1 MTPAGNRAP
10 SSSGLLP
17 PTDKMKTAGEF
28 VHPGAIPEASCR
40 SHSQQ
45 GIGVPPPHADGVAGA
60 TECLPRGNSES
71 PGGTLWRRGSFWFR
85 EPWPCLVQ
93 SLRPCLQPQRG
104 PGPAGR
110 LPRPHRVPRG
120 PLPLPRTQPAG
131 AVSPWG
137 QCEVWP
143 WGPEWRWQL
152 PDSRGWGP
160 GGPGPGPEPGAARAG
175 QTVAVD
181 SSPQEWSTSIRSTAC
196 RPGSSPTCC
205 GSLTPTSSPGSP
217 PPSSSTTGSRCC
229 GAPTSWATPSPPSP

>member
-120 PLPLPRTQPAG
+120 PLPFQGLSQQAQSVPG
-131 AVSPWG
+131 
-137 QCEVWP
+137 
-143 WGPEWRWQL
+143 
-152 PDSRGWGP
+152 DSVRCGP
-160 GGPGPGPEPGAARAG
+160 GGPNGGGSCLTLGAGVRGALDRDPSQELQEPGKLLPLTLPRRSGQQVSDQRPAG
-175 QTVAVD
+175 LAHHPPAVV
-181 SSPQEWSTSIRSTAC
+181 R
-196 RPGSSPTCC
+196 
-205 GSLTPTSSPGSP
+205 
-217 PPSSSTTGSRCC
+217 
-229 GAPTSWATPSPPSP
+229 